1 LLIHDCSSSSKGDNV
16 KVKYR
21 IYDDDHGMVRLHGMW
36 YERDINVRTGECHNA
51 TCWSSD
57 KNAVLIIAAPSAV
70 HDAPDDAL
78 EARIEFN
85 VLHGSKKFF
94 ERLEKLW
101 AMRNDPQPPKESK
114 PRIQR
119 FPREP
124 EPENSNQPSS
134 DSAKAS
140 ESAAIFE
147 STDPRYALKL
157 FITTS
162 KKFPGYVNLHV
173 YQNPMRQHK
182 FYTVV
187 GEVAIRETEKF
198 LAHLKQVFAKKS

>member
-1 LLIHDCSSSSKGDNV
+1 M

-21 IYDDDHGMVRLHGMW
+21 IYDDDHGMVRLHGKW
-36 YERDINVRTGECHNA
+36 YEREIGVRTAECYNA
-51 TCWSSD
+51 TCWASD
-57 KNAVLIIAAPSAV
+57 KDGILIIAAPYAV
-70 HDAPDDAL
+70 RDAPDNVL

-85 VLHGSKKFF
+85 VLHGSKKIF
-94 ERLEKLW
+94 EHLERLW

-114 PRIQR
+114 SLIQR

-124 EPENSNQPSS
+124 KPENSNQPSS
-134 DSAKAS
+134 KSAKAS

-157 FITTS
+157 FITAS

-182 FYTVV
+182 FYTVT
-187 GEVAIRETEKF
+187 GEAAIRETEKF
-198 LAHLKQVFAKKS
+198 LAQLKQLFVKKS